1 MIRYALN
8 KMLQAFKHRYNYDV
22 GYQQDILQA
31 DLGAFL
37 KFMGM
42 QTMSAHAGELPA
54 GPLYAARIRAIIW
67 DDCGPCTQ
75 LVVNMAL
82 EAKLEPELVRALID
96 RDMPNLPADL
106 ALVVRFTELALAHNP
121 EADELREQI
130 RALWGD
136 KGLIAIGFAI
146 SSYRV
151 YPALKYAL
159 GYGKACS
166 RIQVNESFLTPSR
179 ESALVGGVKGV

>member
-8 KMLQAFKHRYNYDV
+8 RMLLAFKSRYNYDV

-37 KFMGM
+37 KFMGL
-42 QTMSAHAGELPA
+42 QTMSAHSGELPV
-54 GPLYAARIRAIIW
+54 GPLYAARLRAIIW

-75 LVVNMAL
+75 LVVDMAL
-82 EAKLEPELVRALID
+82 EAQLAPALVRALIN
-96 RDMPNLPADL
+96 RELNNLPADI
-106 ALVVRFTELALAHNP
+106 ALVVRFTERVLAHNP

-151 YPALKYAL
+151 YPALKYTL

-166 RIQVNESFLTPSR
+166 RIQVNESSLAPSR
-179 ESALVGGVKGV
+179 ESTLVEEV